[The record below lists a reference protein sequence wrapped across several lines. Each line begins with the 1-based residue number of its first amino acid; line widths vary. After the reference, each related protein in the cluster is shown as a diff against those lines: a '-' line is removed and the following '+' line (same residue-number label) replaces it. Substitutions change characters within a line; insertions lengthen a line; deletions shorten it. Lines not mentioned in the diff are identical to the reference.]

1 MPNEKG
7 TEGMLT
13 LVCLTCGK
21 EKYFTDQPPE
31 NDVTCDRCGGT
42 VFRSFFTPT
51 VQDVATLSQLEETAR
66 SVALDEE
73 SPDTTEGDLRDLNNP

>member
-7 TEGMLT
+7 PEGVLT

-21 EKYFTDQPPE
+21 EKYFVDQPPGE
-31 NDVTCDRCGGT
+31 VTCDRCGGT
-42 VFRSFFTPT
+42 VFRSYFTPT
-51 VQDVATLSQLEETAR
+51 EPDGATQSQLEETSR

-73 SPDTTEGDLRDLNNP
+73 SPDITEADLHDLNNP

>member
-21 EKYFTDQPPE
+21 EKYFADQQPG
-31 NDVTCDRCGGT
+31 DVTCDRCGGT

-51 VQDVATLSQLEETAR
+51 SPDGATLSQLEETTR
-66 SVALDEE
+66 SIALDEE
-73 SPDTTEGDLRDLNNP
+73 SPETTAGDLEDLNNP

>member
-7 TEGMLT
+7 PEGMLT

-21 EKYFTDQPPE
+21 EKYYVDQPPGE
-31 NDVTCDRCGGT
+31 VTCARCGGT
-42 VFRSFFTPT
+42 VFRNFFTPT
-51 VQDVATLSQLEETAR
+51 SPDGATLSQLEETAR

-73 SPDTTEGDLRDLNNP
+73 SPDTTEGDLQDLNNP

>member
-7 TEGMLT
+7 PEGTLT

-21 EKYFTDQPPE
+21 EKYFADRPPGE
-31 NDVTCDRCGGT
+31 VTCDRCGGT

-51 VQDVATLSQLEETAR
+51 SPDGATLSQLEETSR
-66 SVALDEE
+66 SMALDEE
-73 SPDTTEGDLRDLNNP
+73 SPDTTQSDLEDLNNP